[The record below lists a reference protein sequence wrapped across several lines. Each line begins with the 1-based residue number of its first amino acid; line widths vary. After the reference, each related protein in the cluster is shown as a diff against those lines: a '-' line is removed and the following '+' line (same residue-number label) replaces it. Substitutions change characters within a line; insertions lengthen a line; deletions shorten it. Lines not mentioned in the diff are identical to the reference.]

1 MGKLLAGYV
10 NNPNVAG
17 ATVLSLG
24 CQNLQVD
31 VFLNELHKINKDF
44 EKPLLIFDQ
53 QKVGNGENLIQNI
66 IKDSLIEIQKANQI
80 QREKTPLSKLTIGLE
95 CGGSDG
101 FSGIS
106 ANPTLGASIDQLV
119 SHGGSALLSEFPEL
133 RGVEQELVDRCVD
146 VDTAKKFISL
156 MKAYEN
162 KVIASGTDFSTNP
175 SPGNIKDGLITDAMK
190 SAGAAKKGGSSA
202 IVDVLDYG
210 EYIKT
215 PGLNLLCT
223 PGNDVESTTAMA
235 GSGANLIIFTTGL
248 GTPTGN
254 PVAPVIKVSSN
265 TTVFNKMKD
274 IIDFNTGSIIEGTQS
289 LEELS
294 DEMLNFIIKV
304 ASGEITTKAVINRQ
318 FDFLPW
324 KRDISL

>member
-1 MGKLLAGYV
+1 MIYKGKKY
-10 NNPNVAG
+10 P
-17 ATVLSLG
+17 
-24 CQNLQVD
+24 
-31 VFLNELHKINKDF
+31 FLE
-44 EKPLLIFDQ
+44 
-53 QKVGNGENLIQNI
+53 
-66 IKDSLIEIQKANQI
+66 
-80 QREKTPLSKLTIGLE
+80 LTIGLE

-106 ANPTLGASIDQLV
+106 ANPTLGASMDKLV
-119 SHGGSALLSEFPEL
+119 ALGGSAILSEFPEL

-146 VDTAKKFISL
+146 LAKAKKFINL
-156 MKAYEN
+156 MESYES
-162 KVIASGTDFSTNP
+162 KVIASGTDFSANP

-190 SAGAAKKGGSSA
+190 SAGAAKKGGSSP

-210 EYIKT
+210 EYFSNR
-215 PGLNLLCT
+215 GLNLLCT

-254 PVAPVIKVSSN
+254 PVAPVIKVASN
-265 TTVFNKMKD
+265 TTVYHKMKD
-274 IIDFNTGSIIEGTQS
+274 IIDFDTGSIIEGIQS

-294 DEMLNFIIKV
+294 DNLLEFIIEV
-304 ASGEITTKAVINRQ
+304 ASGKNITKASQKRQ